1 MRESGLNY
9 TLRSQ
14 AARFKA
20 QLTIPQLCESRLVS
34 VPLCA
39 VPQLQQGGANS
50 CEGCVRIGLTLQAAQ
65 AAQYVESMQYTLAIS
80 FFTSLPLP
88 DVNIMSNMN
97 GRNQPHK
104 QRGGPF
110 FPRSWDHIHIGILG
124 RRRPSWISGL
134 PSI

>member
-20 QLTIPQLCESRLVS
+20 QLTIPQLCESRPVS

-65 AAQYVESMQYTLAIS
+65 YVESMQYTLAIS
-80 FFTSLPLP
+80 FFTFLPLP
-88 DVNIMSNMN
+88 DVNIMSNMDC
-97 GRNQPHK
+97 RNQPHK
-104 QRGGPF
+104 QGEGLFSPGP
-110 FPRSWDHIHIGILG
+110 GITYTLEF
-124 RRRPSWISGL
+124 
-134 PSI
+134 